1 MTQFPDV
8 IDKPLAWTAG
18 VFGNGTS
25 VAHSIFVAMAVIALA
40 VRIDDEEG
48 PRRVSTAVGI
58 GYLTHLAGDAA
69 YPLLVG
75 DGNVALSVMLWPVVP
90 GPDRAPAGFVT
101 RFGELFAK
109 FVEFLGTP
117 LGRLYLLGELVL
129 IGGAVALWL
138 YDGRPGLGLVVRP
151 LRERLPTD

>member
-1 MTQFPDV
+1 MTQFPDL

-18 VFGNGTS
+18 VFRNGTS
-25 VAHSIFVAMAVIALA
+25 VAHSLFVALAVIALA
-40 VRIDDEEG
+40 IWIDDEQG
-48 PRRVSTAVGI
+48 PRRVSTAVAI
-58 GYLTHLAGDAA
+58 GYLSHLAGDAL

-75 DGNVALSVMLWPVVP
+75 DGSVALSVMLWPIVP
-90 GPDRAPAGFVT
+90 GPDRAPTGFVN

-117 LGRLYLLGELVL
+117 LGRLYLLGELALV
-129 IGGAVALWL
+129 GGAIALWL

-151 LRERLPTD
+151 LRERLPAD